1 MTDTR
6 LYIGIDNGSTG
17 TIGMISNRGYYM
29 YETPVEKRLNY
40 TKKKQFISMLD
51 IFEFQKIIYDFI
63 SYSGMSEGNT
73 RPIIA
78 ILERPLVN
86 PQMFTATMNAVR
98 LMQSQITILE
108 MLGISYQF
116 IDSKEWQRVMLP
128 EGTKGTPELKL
139 ASKDVGIRLFPECR
153 DIITKHKDAD
163 GLLIAEYARR
173 KGL

>member
-17 TIGMISNRGYYM
+17 TIGMISSSGYVM
-29 YETPVEKRLNY
+29 HETPVEKRLNY
-40 TKKKQFISMLD
+40 TKKKQFINMLD
-51 IFEFQKIIYDFI
+51 IYEFEKLFWDFI
-63 SYSGMSEGNT
+63 DESTDGNL
-73 RPIIA
+73 RIA
-78 ILERPLVN
+78 NTKVFIERPLVN

-98 LMQSQITILE
+98 LMQSQITVLE
-108 MLGISYQF
+108 ILGISYQF

-128 EGTKGTPELKL
+128 EGTKGTHELKL
-139 ASKDVGIRLFPECR
+139 ASKDIGIRLFPECR

>member
-1 MTDTR
+1 MADTR
-6 LYIGIDNGSTG
+6 LYIGIDNGATG
-17 TIGMISNRGYYM
+17 TIGMVTNRGYYM

-51 IFEFQKIIYDFI
+51 IFEFQKIIYDFM

-86 PQMFTATMNAVR
+86 PQMFPATMNAVR

-108 MLGISYQF
+108 MMGISYMF

-153 DIITKHKDAD
+153 SLITKHKDAD

>member
-6 LYIGIDNGSTG
+6 LYIGIDNGATG
-17 TIGMISNRGYYM
+17 TIGMISPCGYVM

-51 IFEFQKIIYDFI
+51 IFEFQKIIQYFI
-63 SYSGMSEGNT
+63 TESVSGWERIG
-73 RPIIA
+73 RLIA

-108 MLGISYQF
+108 MMDIPYMF

-139 ASKDVGIRLFPECR
+139 TSKDVGIRLFPECR

>member
-1 MTDTR
+1 MADTR

-17 TIGMISNRGYYM
+17 TIGMISSSGYVM
-29 YETPVEKRLNY
+29 HETPVEKRLNY

-51 IFEFQKIIYDFI
+51 IYAFQKIINDFMTE
-63 SYSGMSEGNT
+63 SFSVTKQTGWLL
-73 RPIIA
+73 A

-98 LMQSQITILE
+98 LMQSEITILE
-108 MLGISYQF
+108 MMDIPYMF

>member
-6 LYIGIDNGSTG
+6 IYIGIDNGATG
-17 TIGMISNRGYYM
+17 TIGIISNRGYYM

-51 IFEFQKIIYDFI
+51 IFEFQKMIYAFI
-63 SYSGMSEGNT
+63 ADCVIGSGDQKSM
-73 RPIIA
+73 IA
-78 ILERPLVN
+78 VIERPLVN
-86 PQMFTATMNAVR
+86 PSMFTATMNAVR

-108 MLGISYQF
+108 MMGISYMF

-139 ASKDVGIRLFPECR
+139 ASKDVGIRLFPDCR